1 VASVVP
7 CLFLLSS
14 SLLGAVR
21 LGRLFSRGFR
31 SVSGGWLTVVRVR
44 LPCVGGIRVLLLG
57 GGDTTL
63 LVLVLV
69 LRMVPGALSLCSFTS
84 DWVVLLLWLFSFF
97 LVMFVCSFGFWLPG
111 LFFRSVEICRDQ
123 FFQFCI
129 HEAREVGKA
138 DSSG

>member
-1 VASVVP
+1 MGASLRIIGFHP
-7 CLFLLSS
+7 LRLALSLFLSAGLRR
-14 SLLGAVR
+14 LLGAVR

-69 LRMVPGALSLCSFTS
+69 LRMVPEALSLCS
-84 DWVVLLLWLFSFF
+84 L
-97 LVMFVCSFGFWLPG
+97 
-111 LFFRSVEICRDQ
+111 I
-123 FFQFCI
+123 
-129 HEAREVGKA
+129 
-138 DSSG
+138 